1 MEQYKSLN
9 KLKNRH
15 HEKKEPKL
23 KVTIRSLI
31 LKSMICIIICLIS
44 LITIKTKP
52 ILKSTIYRH
61 VYEDSISFA
70 KINNLY
76 QKYFGSVLPFEN
88 IVPDTELVFK
98 EHLKYG
104 NVSLYKDGAKLSVTD
119 NYLIPVLESGIV
131 VFIGEK
137 ENYGNTIIVQQIN
150 GIDTWYG
157 NVNTS
162 DIKLYDYVEK
172 GNLLSEANGNYMYLV
187 FQKEGKFLD
196 YKKYI

>member
-1 MEQYKSLN
+1 MEQYKSLT
-9 KLKNRH
+9 KLKNKH
-15 HEKKEPKL
+15 KKFEKPEFKNIIKKFVIKIMVCAIIFL
-23 KVTIRSLI
+23 SSLI
-31 LKSMICIIICLIS
+31 I
-44 LITIKTKP
+44 IKTNP
-52 ILKSTIYRH
+52 NYKSTIYRY
-61 VYEDSISFA
+61 VYEDTFSFA

-76 QKYFGSVLPFEN
+76 QKYFGNVLPFDN
-88 IVPDTELVFK
+88 IAPNTQLVFN
-98 EHLKYG
+98 ETLKY
-104 NVSLYKDGAKLSVTD
+104 NDISLYKDGAKLTVVD

-150 GIDTWYG
+150 GVDVWYG
-157 NVNTS
+157 NLGNN

-172 GNLLSEANGNYMYLV
+172 GSLLSEVKGDYMYIA